1 MENASQAIKMAGSV
15 LLFVI
20 AISVIILSFN
30 QARITADTIL
40 DYRDRETYYIN
51 GDYYYKAS
59 NNLVRQVSLEA
70 IIPSIIRAYTEN
82 YKIVFEGLGDNPIYT
97 IKKSGGD
104 NTEIKKFSIDLESN
118 INTDFENVRL
128 ANNEQKAEFL
138 CGILYHKF
146 KNDDE
151 NAFNNK
157 FGIKVGDTALYELL
171 KNNLQNGKKI
181 EEYLGV
187 YYQDDSEDMPDV
199 NKTEKRII
207 TYKIE

>member
-1 MENASQAIKMAGSV
+1 MLASV

-59 NNLVRQVSLEA
+59 NNLVRQVGLEA

-97 IKKSGGD
+97 IKKLSGD
-104 NTEIKKFSIDLESN
+104 NTELKKFTIELE
-118 INTDFENVRL
+118 
-128 ANNEQKAEFL
+128 
-138 CGILYHKF
+138 
-146 KNDDE
+146 
-151 NAFNNK
+151 
-157 FGIKVGDTALYELL
+157 
-171 KNNLQNGKKI
+171 
-181 EEYLGV
+181 
-187 YYQDDSEDMPDV
+187 
-199 NKTEKRII
+199 
-207 TYKIE
+207 